1 MRDTMPAMRRF
12 RERFNARGG
21 FVHYPGTSLP
31 TAAELVRRVEAEGN
45 ALIGAVTCHG
55 IRHGVERPHDGEI
68 ISTLLG
74 GRCSSCGAAL

>member
-21 FVHYPGTSLP
+21 FVQYPGTSLP

-45 ALIGAVTCHG
+45 ALIGAVECHAPV
-55 IRHGVERPHDGEI
+55 HGREHDDGTI
-68 ISTLLG
+68 TPLLG
-74 GRCSSCGAAL
+74 PCLTCGAAL